1 MGERAEP
8 NRRAVGNSTSPTQ
21 AKKTKKMK
29 FITALTLLFF
39 CVAGT
44 VVQAQELSKPDVV
57 FIVVDDLNDWIGT
70 MGGHPQSKTPNLDAL
85 AARGV
90 LFTNAHCNAP
100 QCGPSRTS
108 LLHGLYPKS
117 TGKYFNNTRRPD
129 FFGEQPM
136 QGITSK
142 NAPLNPMIL
151 QRYFKQHGY
160 RVVCGGKV
168 AHGNTA
174 KLKRDVDAFLN
185 RPRDVRGN
193 FTDDK
198 ANLWGE
204 GGPHNHAEEETGDYK
219 VARWA
224 IDEWNT
230 MSKKPLLM
238 TVGFYR
244 PHRPFNAPKA
254 YFEKFPLE
262 TIQLPQVRANDLDDL
277 PPYAKALARS
287 NAHKDLFK
295 PRTLHEQI
303 LHLGGEREWKY
314 MVQSYLACI
323 NYVDTQIGRLLDELQ
338 ENPRKRETVIVLTS
352 DHGWNLGEK
361 THWCKAAI
369 WRNTTR
375 VPFIV
380 VLPGDRPGGL
390 RNNQPI
396 SHVDIYP
403 SLCDFAG
410 IPQPN
415 HLEGRSIL
423 PLLQDPSATRD
434 LAFLS
439 YGPENTAAQSER
451 YRYLR
456 YEDGS
461 EELYDHQKD
470 PHEWTNL
477 SNIPEFQ
484 TVKKKMRDQ
493 VLDFQER

>member
-1 MGERAEP
+1 MPRIYAFTSMLACLLAFTSVAQAED
-8 NRRAVGNSTSPTQ
+8 
-21 AKKTKKMK
+21 
-29 FITALTLLFF
+29 
-39 CVAGT
+39 
-44 VVQAQELSKPDVV
+44 KPDVV
-57 FIVVDDLNDWIGT
+57 FIVVDDLNDWIGV
-70 MGGHPQSKTPNLDAL
+70 MGGHPQTKTPNLDAL
-85 AARGV
+85 AAQGA

-108 LLHGLYPKS
+108 FLHGLYPKS
-117 TGKYFNNTRRPD
+117 TGRYFNSPKKMPFYGGAPT
-129 FFGEQPM
+129 
-136 QGITSK
+136 QGVTSK
-142 NAPLNPMIL
+142 NPPKDPFIF
-151 QRYFKQHGY
+151 QRHFKQNGY
-160 RVVCGGKV
+160 RVVSGGKV
-168 AHGNTA
+168 AHGSI
-174 KLKRDVDAFLN
+174 KRKEDVDAYFN
-185 RPRDVRGN
+185 RPRDVRGQL
-193 FTDDK
+193 TDDK

-204 GGPHNHAEEETGDYK
+204 GGPHNHPDEATGDYK
-219 VARWA
+219 VADWA
-224 IDEWNT
+224 IGEWQKAGN
-230 MSKKPLLM
+230 KPLLM

-262 TIQLPQVRANDLDDL
+262 SIQLPEVKADDLDDL
-277 PPYAKALARS
+277 PPYGKALARS

-295 PRTLHEQI
+295 PRTVHEQI
-303 LHLGGEREWKY
+303 LHLGGETEWKY

-323 NYVDTQIGRLLDELQ
+323 NYVDTQIGRFLDVLK

-369 WRNTTR
+369 WRDTTR
-375 VPFIV
+375 VPFMV
-380 VLPGDRPGGL
+380 VLPGVSKAGS

-410 IPQPN
+410 IPKPG

-423 PLLQDPSATRD
+423 PLLKDPAARRD
-434 LAFLS
+434 VAFLS

-451 YRYLR
+451 HRYIR
-456 YEDGS
+456 YEDGG

-477 SNIPEFQ
+477 SSHPEYDAI
-484 TVKKKMRDQ
+484 KKTMRTQ
-493 VLDFQER
+493 VLGFQNH

>member
-1 MGERAEP
+1 
-8 NRRAVGNSTSPTQ
+8 
-21 AKKTKKMK
+21 
-29 FITALTLLFF
+29 
-39 CVAGT
+39 
-44 VVQAQELSKPDVV
+44 
-57 FIVVDDLNDWIGT
+57 
-70 MGGHPQSKTPNLDAL
+70 
-85 AARGV
+85 
-90 LFTNAHCNAP
+90 
-100 QCGPSRTS
+100 
-108 LLHGLYPKS
+108 
-117 TGKYFNNTRRPD
+117 
-129 FFGEQPM
+129 M
-136 QGITSK
+136 QGITSP
-142 NAPLNPMIL
+142 NAPDNAVIL
-151 QRYFKQHGY
+151 QQHFKQNGY
-160 RVVCGGKV
+160 RVVSGGKV
-168 AHGNTA
+168 AHGNN
-174 KLKRDVDAFLN
+174 KLKGQVDEYLN
-185 RPRDVRGN
+185 RPQDVRGN

-204 GGPHNHAEEETGDYK
+204 GGPHNHAEEKTGDYK
-219 VARWA
+219 VAQWA
-224 IDEWNT
+224 IEEWRKA
-230 MSKKPLLM
+230 SEKPLLM

-262 TIQLPQVRANDLDDL
+262 TIQLPQVRTDDLDDL
-277 PPYAKALARS
+277 PSYGKALARS

-295 PRTLHEQI
+295 PRTVHEQI
-303 LHLGGEREWKY
+303 LHLGGEKEWKY

-323 NYVDTQIGRLLDELQ
+323 NYVDTQIGRLLDELK

-375 VPFIV
+375 VPFMV
-380 VLPGDRPGGL
+380 VLPGVTKAGT

-410 IPQPN
+410 VPKPD

-423 PLLQDPSATRD
+423 PLLKDPSATRD

-439 YGPENTAAQSER
+439 YGPRNTAAQSER
-451 YRYLR
+451 YRYIR

-470 PHEWTNL
+470 PHEWANL
-477 SNIPEFQ
+477 IG
-484 TVKKKMRDQ
+484 KKKYQPIRNKMRAR
-493 VLDFQER
+493 VLGFQSE

>member
-1 MGERAEP
+1 MNLKKLSP
-8 NRRAVGNSTSPTQ
+8 LLLILLSSVFQYTSY
-21 AKKTKKMK
+21 
-29 FITALTLLFF
+29 
-39 CVAGT
+39 AGT
-44 VVQAQELSKPDVV
+44 KNDVV
-57 FIVVDDLNDWIGT
+57 FIIVDDLNDWIGV

-85 AARGV
+85 AGRGI

-117 TGKYFNNTRRPD
+117 TGRYFNSTRRPA
-129 FFGEQPM
+129 FFGDQPM
-136 QGITSK
+136 QGITSPNAPK
-142 NAPLNPMIL
+142 NAVSL
-151 QRYFKQHGY
+151 QRHFKQNGY
-160 RVVCGGKV
+160 RVVSGGKV
-168 AHGNTA
+168 AHGNNT
-174 KLKRDVDAFLN
+174 LKGQVDEYLN
-185 RPRDVRGN
+185 RPQDVRGN

-219 VARWA
+219 VAQWA
-224 IDEWNT
+224 IEEWRKA
-230 MSKKPLLM
+230 SEKPLLM

-244 PHRPFNAPKA
+244 PHRPFNAPKT

-262 TIQLPQVRANDLDDL
+262 TIQLPQVRTDDLDDL
-277 PPYAKALARS
+277 PSYGKALARS

-295 PRTLHEQI
+295 PRTVHEQI
-303 LHLGGEREWKY
+303 LHLGGEKEWKY

-323 NYVDTQIGRLLDELQ
+323 NYVDTQIGRLLDELK

-375 VPFIV
+375 VPFMV
-380 VLPGDRPGGL
+380 VLPGVTKAGT

-410 IPQPN
+410 VPKPD

-423 PLLQDPSATRD
+423 PLLKDQSATRD
-434 LAFLS
+434 FAFLS
-439 YGPENTAAQSER
+439 YGPQNTAAQSER
-451 YRYLR
+451 YRYIR

-477 SNIPEFQ
+477 IGN
-484 TVKKKMRDQ
+484 KKYQAMRKNMRDRVLGFQ
-493 VLDFQER
+493 VE

>member
-1 MGERAEP
+1 MICRTFFTIIICCLSIMEI
-8 NRRAVGNSTSPTQ
+8 S
-21 AKKTKKMK
+21 AKD
-29 FITALTLLFF
+29 
-39 CVAGT
+39 
-44 VVQAQELSKPDVV
+44 SNKPDVV
-57 FIVVDDLNDWIGT
+57 FIIIDDLNDWIGV
-70 MGGHPQSKTPNLDAL
+70 MEGHPQSKTPNLDAL
-85 AARGV
+85 AKGGV

-108 LLHGLYPKS
+108 LLQGLYPKS
-117 TGKYFNNTRRPD
+117 TGRYFNSTRRPA
-129 FFGEQPM
+129 FFGDQPM
-136 QGITSK
+136 QGITSPNPPE
-142 NAPLNPMIL
+142 NAVIL
-151 QRYFKQHGY
+151 QRHFKQNGY
-160 RVVCGGKV
+160 RVVSGGKV
-168 AHGNTA
+168 AHGNNT
-174 KLKRDVDAFLN
+174 LKGQVDEYLN
-185 RPRDVRGN
+185 RPQDVRGN

-204 GGPHNHAEEETGDYK
+204 GGPHNHPDEQTGDYK
-219 VARWA
+219 VAQWA
-224 IDEWNT
+224 IEEWRKA
-230 MSKKPLLM
+230 SEKPLLM

-262 TIQLPQVRANDLDDL
+262 TIQLPPIGTDDLDDL
-277 PPYAKALARS
+277 PSYGKALARS

-295 PRTLHEQI
+295 PRTVHEQI
-303 LHLGGEREWKY
+303 LHLGGEKEWKY
-314 MVQSYLACI
+314 MVQSYLACF
-323 NYVDTQIGRLLDELQ
+323 NYVDTQIGLLLNELK

-375 VPFIV
+375 VPFMV
-380 VLPGDRPGGL
+380 VLPGVTKAGT

-410 IPQPN
+410 VPKPD

-423 PLLQDPSATRD
+423 PLLKDPSATRD
-434 LAFLS
+434 FAFLS
-439 YGPENTAAQSER
+439 YGPQNTAAQSDR
-451 YRYLR
+451 YRYIR

-477 SNIPEFQ
+477 IGNKKYQ
-484 TVKKKMRDQ
+484 TVRKNMRDRVLGFQ
-493 VLDFQER
+493 VE

>member
-1 MGERAEP
+1 
-8 NRRAVGNSTSPTQ
+8 
-21 AKKTKKMK
+21 MK
-29 FITALTLLFF
+29 SIAAFTLLFF
-39 CVAGT
+39 CFTVA
-44 VVQAQELSKPDVV
+44 VVQAQDLSKPDVV

-142 NAPLNPMIL
+142 NAPLDPIIL

-185 RPRDVRGN
+185 RPGDVRGN

-224 IDEWNT
+224 INEWNT
-230 MSKKPLLM
+230 MSEKPLLM

-254 YFEKFPLE
+254 YFEKFPLK

-295 PRTLHEQI
+295 PRTVHEQI